1 MCITLRV
8 DRYPASTCQMVHMSL
23 WIKKNISF
31 NDEVRNVATGKQWL
45 HCTSN
50 STQAKVYSSKNMIPS
65 KEIRV
70 FKYLLQYWNLFSLTV
85 LPCLFVSISHFLS
98 LIAVMDFFSRK
109 PCKGI
114 CSSICQLP
122 EFQTLSRHNFGR
134 FSHPFWKS
142 YNVICCHFIGL
153 HITILILY
161 HRLKFYSNRNSLSRE
176 IIMMAVR
183 EDETYLWI
191 ISVASR
197 LYFRCKVCSNF

>member
-50 STQAKVYSSKNMIPS
+50 STQTKVYSSKNMIPS

-85 LPCLFVSISHFLS
+85 LPCVFVSISHFLS
-98 LIAVMDFFSRK
+98 LIAVMDFFQENPAKGFVHQFVNCLNFK
-109 PCKGI
+109 PC
-114 CSSICQLP
+114 
-122 EFQTLSRHNFGR
+122 H
-134 FSHPFWKS
+134 
-142 YNVICCHFIGL
+142 V
-153 HITILILY
+153 TILGDSHIPFGSLMMSFVVIL
-161 HRLKFYSNRNSLSRE
+161 LAFTLLFWFC
-176 IIMMAVR
+176 IT
-183 EDETYLWI
+183 D
-191 ISVASR
+191 
-197 LYFRCKVCSNF
+197 